1 MGIENSGQDP
11 RTGVSGEGD
20 RFDAEA
26 LQMRLAGC
34 GITWQIRHVPVADST
49 NRLAMGLVREGAPE
63 GTVVIAE
70 SQSAGRGRLQRVWQ
84 SPPGLNLYL
93 SVILRP
99 AIAPADAAQ
108 VTLMAG
114 VAVAETIADLG
125 IAGVGLKWPND
136 VQIQGRKVCGILTEA
151 RMEKGS
157 IGALV
162 VGIGVNV
169 NIRRDRFAPA
179 HRQSATSLKEEAGQT
194 QNRQDVAFALCRHFE
209 KWYGLYLGQGFAT
222 VREAWLARSGMVGKS
237 VRILFREELQEGRVA
252 GIDRD
257 GALLLTD
264 AAGTLTRITAGDA
277 TILK

>member
-1 MGIENSGQDP
+1 MGIENSP
-11 RTGVSGEGD
+11 PTGVSGEGD
-20 RFDAEA
+20 GFDAEA
-26 LQMRLAGC
+26 LETRLAGG
-34 GITWQIRHVPVADST
+34 GIAWRIRHYPTVDST

-63 GTVVIAE
+63 GTLVIAE

-108 VTLMAG
+108 MTLMAG

-125 IAGVGLKWPND
+125 VAGVGLKWPND
-136 VQIQGRKVCGILTEA
+136 VQIRGRKVCGILTEA
-151 RMEKGS
+151 RMEKGGL
-157 IGALV
+157 GALV
-162 VGIGVNV
+162 VGIGLNV
-169 NIRRDRFAPA
+169 NISRDRFDPA
-179 HRQSATSLKEEAGQT
+179 HRQSATSLKEETGRT
-194 QNRQDVAFALCRHFE
+194 QSRQDAAFALCRHFE
-209 KWYGLYLGQGFAT
+209 KWYGLYLGQGFAA

-237 VRILFREELQEGRVA
+237 VRILFREELQEGRVS

-264 AAGTLTRITAGDA
+264 ASGILRRITAGDA
-277 TILK
+277 TIRK